1 MWLTRKPM
9 LHSVNMKTRLLC
21 LEIAVIVGA
30 AAALGLFVVPAKI
43 QDGSPPQR
51 SCSSQHGETPPQVPV
66 GITINGVAP
75 GMTRDTVEARFGRPV
90 VARVVAYYGG
100 ARFPWC
106 TYSNG
111 TAVIYTS
118 RGVLVHI
125 TGNSLELDG
134 KDVGHDKSSAADLRQ
149 RLGSPVSEAFGAMW
163 YRNGANILDI
173 SSLGSDRVW
182 YTLEREEDDQS
193 SDGSKLN
200 PGKNPGKTL
209 GR

>member
-30 AAALGLFVVPAKI
+30 AAALGLFVAPAQI
-43 QDGSPPQR
+43 QDESPPQR
-51 SCSSQHGETPPQVPV
+51 SYSSQHVETPPRVPV
-66 GITINGVAP
+66 GVTIEGVAP

-90 VARVVAYYGG
+90 VARLVAYYGG
-100 ARFPWC
+100 TRLPRC

-118 RGVLVHI
+118 RGVLESI
-125 TGNSLELDG
+125 TANSLELDG
-134 KDVGHDKSSAADLRQ
+134 KGVGHDKSSAADLRQ
-149 RLGSPVSEAFGAMW
+149 RLGSPVSEGFGAMW
-163 YRNGANILDI
+163 YRNEANILDI
-173 SSLGSDRVW
+173 SNLGGDRVW

-200 PGKNPGKTL
+200 PGKTL